1 MTSSSSSITS
11 SHPKP
16 IMSTP
21 INGVGSTDLEI
32 VEIVPNGDII
42 LDVTF
47 ETSKPVILAAKK
59 AFAAFSSRPTP
70 RTSKATIPGQ
80 GPAKTPVRPP
90 RPPPKPRE
98 RVGFRVHLSV
108 LKEHSPYFARLL
120 SDTRFAEAK
129 AVEAALA
136 KLSLEDISPGEADW
150 TQLPRVSIREDDE
163 ATQSAEMRYIFHD
176 LLYIL
181 HHGRV
186 PPPADETMA
195 EPPAEAPLP
204 PPPPAAAA
212 ATPTPKPVV
221 SKTAAT
227 TKGQKPPTKTPTKGT
242 QPTNGLKKPLDKT
255 SQKGQ
260 PKPTLQKPK
269 TPNEPVTTEPP
280 APTAPPLTIPYLTTL
295 SLLADRFSCTP
306 SLSRLPSSS
315 SSSQTPLKW
324 PATPTR
330 LTKDQDGHALTFAGE
345 ELLRQKILVSWLL
358 DLPLKFQSAT
368 RELILY
374 GSRRWTLS
382 ASPDDEEDDSE
393 SEPDY
398 TSSDPNP
405 AAHQNPEKYTRDRN
419 KYKAKWWSLPDTL
432 EDELSYRRTCLLSVL
447 ASIPRHFLRLYIV
460 RPPQTRSIITSSAGI
475 GSSFTSNAAS
485 ALQAAAQGRQ
495 CKLGYESS
503 ASCDSYQLGEM
514 IRFLCTKGL
523 FALVDFSPAS
533 FDRAIAQFD
542 GGGENP
548 LAKVDGYNP
557 GMGVVFGPPKHSSS
571 SSGGNN
577 DLGGISTME
586 INHFVAILRQCPSY
600 QIDRHHTNC
609 GLRTRMLPI
618 LDYVQAMLNS
628 EVVLIKRADWE
639 KRREEVSWVS
649 LVERRQEAGE
659 NDREKG
665 KNTRVFRFTRTLA
678 ADPRMRYNS
687 TLGTSKMAMELFLA
701 DEWDWTAEEY

>member
-1 MTSSSSSITS
+1 
-11 SHPKP
+11 
-16 IMSTP
+16 MSTP
-21 INGVGSTDLEI
+21 INGVGSTGLEI
-32 VEIVPNGDII
+32 IEIVPNGDII

-70 RTSKATIPGQ
+70 RTSKTTIPGQ

-120 SDTRFAEAK
+120 SDTRFSEAK

-136 KLSLEDISPGEADW
+136 KLSLQNTSPGEADW

-163 ATQSAEMRYIFHD
+163 ATQSAEVRYIFHD

-186 PPPADETMA
+186 PPPADETSA
-195 EPPAEAPLP
+195 EPPAEVTP
-204 PPPPAAAA
+204 PEPKVAPAAAS
-212 ATPTPKPVV
+212 PTPKPVV
-221 SKTAAT
+221 SKPAAT
-227 TKGQKPPTKTPTKGT
+227 TKGQKPGQKPLTKTAAKGT

-255 SQKGQ
+255 SQKGHGQ
-260 PKPTLQKPK
+260 PKPTLPKPE
-269 TPNEPVTTEPP
+269 TPDEPITTEPA

-295 SLLADRFSCTP
+295 ALLADRFSCTP
-306 SLSRLPSSS
+306 SLSRLPS

-330 LTKDQDGHALTFAGE
+330 LTKDQDGHALTFASE

-382 ASPDDEEDDSE
+382 ASPEDSE
-393 SEPDY
+393 SDY
-398 TSSDPNP
+398 SPSDPHSNP
-405 AAHQNPEKYTRDRN
+405 DPDSHHNPVSEPQYKYKF

-432 EDELSYRRTCLLSVL
+432 EDELLFRRTCLLSTL

-460 RPPQTRSIITSSAGI
+460 RPPQTRSITTSSAGI

-523 FALVDFSPAS
+523 FSLVDFSPAS
-533 FDRAIAQFD
+533 FDRAITQYD
-542 GGGENP
+542 GGENP

-557 GMGVVFGPPKHSSS
+557 GMGVVFGPPKPSSS
-571 SSGGNN
+571 SSGGNGN
-577 DLGGISTME
+577 KDDLGGISTME
-586 INHFVAILRQCPSY
+586 INHFVAVLRQCPSY

-609 GLRTRMLPI
+609 GLRTRMLPV

-649 LVERRQEAGE
+649 LVERRREDNEDGK
-659 NDREKG
+659 EKG
-665 KNTRVFRFTRTLA
+665 GKRVFRFTRTLA

>member
-1 MTSSSSSITS
+1 
-11 SHPKP
+11 
-16 IMSTP
+16 MSTP

-32 VEIVPNGDII
+32 IEIVPNGDII

-59 AFAAFSSRPTP
+59 AFAAFSSRPT

-136 KLSLEDISPGEADW
+136 KLSLENISPGEADW

-181 HHGRV
+181 HHGR
-186 PPPADETMA
+186 PET
-195 EPPAEAPLP
+195 P
-204 PPPPAAAA
+204 
-212 ATPTPKPVV
+212 
-221 SKTAAT
+221 
-227 TKGQKPPTKTPTKGT
+227 
-242 QPTNGLKKPLDKT
+242 D
-255 SQKGQ
+255 
-260 PKPTLQKPK
+260 
-269 TPNEPVTTEPP
+269 EPVTTEP

-315 SSSQTPLKW
+315 SHTPLKW

-382 ASPDDEEDDSE
+382 ASPEDYSE
-393 SEPDY
+393 SDY
-398 TSSDPNP
+398 TSDPVP
-405 AAHQNPEKYTRDRN
+405 HHPEKYTGN
-419 KYKAKWWSLPDTL
+419 KYKHKYKAKWWSLPDLL

-460 RPPQTRSIITSSAGI
+460 P
-475 GSSFTSNAAS
+475 
-485 ALQAAAQGRQ
+485 AAQGRQ

-523 FALVDFSPAS
+523 FALVDFSPPS
-533 FDRAIAQFD
+533 FDRAITQYD
-542 GGGENP
+542 GGENP
-548 LAKVDGYNP
+548 LAK
-557 GMGVVFGPPKHSSS
+557 
-571 SSGGNN
+571 NN

-609 GLRTRMLPI
+609 GLRTRMLPV

-628 EVVLIKRADWE
+628 EVVLVKRADWE

-649 LVERRQEAGE
+649 LVERRQEEGE
-659 NDREKG
+659 DGGRGEKG
-665 KNTRVFRFTRTLA
+665 KNRVFRFTRTLA